1 MPGHLPH
8 AFPGVLMR
16 TFFIA
21 LAALFLLTACGR
33 DEPSPTP
40 GTQAAPAPA
49 AGEAADRQTE
59 SERLNAWF
67 EERYEEQLQ
76 QSPLRLTFIGRK
88 ERYDEVDDFSEAEE
102 DRQLDWLR
110 GTVEEME
117 REFDY
122 DQLTPEAKISYDVWK
137 YQYED
142 EVRGTEFR
150 GNQYIFTQMMGIQS
164 MIPTFMINFHRVDA
178 PSDMNA
184 YIERLG
190 GFSRGMNQLIDRAQK
205 YAENGVRPP
214 RFSYEGVLGQARK
227 VIDGAPFGGE
237 GDSAIWAD
245 LNGKIEALTASGALT
260 AEEGEAFRESARAAL
275 LEQFKPAYDRLIA
288 WVETEIPL
296 ADEIASGVGSLPNGE
311 AYYNYQLASNT
322 TTGLTADEVH
332 ELGLAEVARLR
343 GEMEQIMR
351 AVGFEGDLQAFF
363 TFVRDDPQFYF
374 PDTDEGRQAYID
386 AVEDKLGFINERL
399 PDYFGLL
406 PKAELA
412 VKRVEPYREQ
422 DGAAQ
427 HYMSGT
433 PDGSRPGVYYIHL
446 SDMSAMP
453 KPQLE
458 VIAYH
463 EGNPGHHM
471 QNSIA
476 QELEDMPTF
485 RTQADF
491 SAYGEGWGLYSEL
504 LAKEMGA
511 YADPY
516 SDFGRLSSEMWRA
529 LRLVV
534 DTGLHSKGWSEQDA
548 VDYIVLNS
556 PEPMESVVSE
566 VRRYIV
572 WPGQATSY
580 KVGMLKILELRARAE
595 EALGD
600 QFDIRGFHDTV
611 LGGGAMPL
619 AVLERRVDNWV
630 AAVQSGAQ

>member
-1 MPGHLPH
+1 MRL
-8 AFPGVLMR
+8 VL
-16 TFFIA
+16 II
-21 LAALFLLTACGR
+21 LSAAVLLTACDRGGQPAAPQP
-33 DEPSPTP
+33 EAAPP
-40 GTQAAPAPA
+40 TQAAP
-49 AGEAADRQTE
+49 EAAPEYSE

-76 QSPLRLTFIGRK
+76 QSPIQLTFLGRK
-88 ERYDEVDDFSEAEE
+88 ERYDEIDDLSEAEE
-102 DRQLDWLR
+102 DRQLEWLR

-122 DQLTPEAKISYDVWK
+122 SQLTPEAQISYDVWK

-142 EVRGTEFR
+142 AARGAAFR
-150 GNQYIFTQMMGIQS
+150 GNQYIFTQMMGVQS
-164 MIPTFMINFHRVDA
+164 MIPTFMINFHRVDGR
-178 PSDMNA
+178 SDMEA
-184 YIERLG
+184 YIKRLG
-190 GFSRGMNQLIDRAQK
+190 GMSRAMNQLIDRAQK

-214 RFSYEGVLGQARK
+214 RFSYEGVLDQARK
-227 VIDGAPFGGE
+227 VIAGAPFGGE
-237 GDSAIWAD
+237 PESAIWAD
-245 LNGKIEALTASGALT
+245 VNAKLGALVEGG
-260 AEEGEAFRESARAAL
+260 AISDEEAATLRESARAAML
-275 LEQFKPAYDRLIA
+275 DQLKPAYDRLIA
-288 WVETEIPL
+288 WVESEIPL
-296 ADEIASGVGSLPNGE
+296 SDENAGGVGKLPNGE
-311 AYYNYQLASNT
+311 SYYQYQLASNT
-322 TTGLTADEVH
+322 TTNMTPDQVH

-343 GEMEQIMR
+343 GEMEQIMH
-351 AVGFEGDLQAFF
+351 AVGFEGDLQEFF
-363 TFVRDDPQFYF
+363 AFVRDSEQFYF

-386 AVEDKLGFINERL
+386 AVEDKLDFINERL

-406 PKAELA
+406 PKADLV
-412 VKRVEPYREQ
+412 VKRVEPFREQ

-427 HYMSGT
+427 HYMPGT

-446 SDMSAMP
+446 SDMTAMP
-453 KPQLE
+453 MPQLE

-476 QELEDMPTF
+476 QELENTPTF
-485 RTQADF
+485 RTQANF

-534 DTGLHSKGWSEQDA
+534 DTGLHSKGWTEQDA
-548 VDYIVLNS
+548 IDFIVQNS

-580 KVGMLKILELRARAE
+580 KVGMIKILEMRARAR
-595 EALGD
+595 EALGEA
-600 QFDIRGFHDTV
+600 FDIRGLHDTV

-619 AVLERRVDNWV
+619 SVLERRVDNWV
-630 AAVQSGAQ
+630 AEVKNGF

>member
-1 MPGHLPH
+1 
-8 AFPGVLMR
+8 MR
-16 TFFIA
+16 TFLVA

-40 GTQAAPAPA
+40 STEAAPAPA
-49 AGEAADRQTE
+49 AGADTAGEAADRQTE

-67 EERYEEQLQ
+67 EARYVEQLQ
-76 QSPLRLTFIGRK
+76 QSPLQLTFIGRK
-88 ERYDEVDDFSEAEE
+88 ERYAEIDDFSEAEE

-122 DQLTPEAKISYDVWK
+122 DKLTPEAQISYDIWK

-142 EVRGTEFR
+142 AARGAVFR
-150 GNQYIFTQMMGIQS
+150 GNEYIFTQMMGIQS
-164 MIPTFMINFHRVDA
+164 MIPTFMINFHRVDD
-178 PSDMNA
+178 PSDMEA
-184 YIERLG
+184 YVQRLG
-190 GFSRGMNQLIDRAQK
+190 GMSRAMNQLIDRAQK
-205 YAENGVRPP
+205 YAANGVRPP

-227 VIDGAPFGGE
+227 VIAGAPFGGE

-245 LNGKIEALTASGALT
+245 ANGKIDALEASGALT
-260 AEEGEAFRESARAAL
+260 AEEGEALRESARAAL

-296 ADEIASGVGSLPNGE
+296 ADEMASGVGKLPNGE

-322 TTGLTADEVH
+322 TTDLTADEVH

-351 AVGFEGDLQAFF
+351 SVGFEGDLQAFF
-363 TFVRDDPQFYF
+363 VFVRDSSQFYF
-374 PDTDEGRQAYID
+374 PDTDDGRQAYID
-386 AVEDKLGFINERL
+386 AAEEKLGFINERL

-406 PKAELA
+406 PKAELI

-433 PDGSRPGVYYIHL
+433 PDGSRPGIYYMHL

-453 KPQLE
+453 IPQLE

-485 RTQADF
+485 RTQANF

-600 QFDIRGFHDTV
+600 QFDIRGLHDTV

-619 AVLERRVDNWV
+619 AVLERRVDNWI
-630 AAVQSGAQ
+630 AAVQGGAL